1 MESPSCPSRVE
12 GADETLAMSLAMRL
26 KDAEKDEDSD
36 VEDSD
41 DDDKNFKNPL
51 FSYMNNSMNPNQIAF
66 CHHTYEP
73 TNFNSSEI

>member
-1 MESPSCPSRVE
+1 
-12 GADETLAMSLAMRL
+12 MSLAVKL

-36 VEDSD
+36 DEDSDDEDSD
-41 DDDKNFKNPL
+41 DDDNNFKNHL

-73 TNFNSSEI
+73 MNFNSSDI